1 MEKKKILVIEDD
13 AMMRRIFERL
23 LSREAFDVELIQEG
37 SNVIEQLTNMKEKPS
52 AITLD
57 LMMSGVSGFEVL
69 AFLKQNPE
77 WASVPVVVVTNMA
90 GQESLE
96 TVKQLGADLYII
108 KSENDPAQIVAK
120 IHQLLGIPAAQ

>member
-23 LSREAFDVELIQEG
+23 LSQEAFDVELIQEG

-57 LMMSGVSGFEVL
+57 LMMSGVSGLEVL

-77 WASVPVVVVTNMA
+77 WASIPVAVVTNMA
-90 GQESLE
+90 GKESLE
-96 TVKQLGADLYII
+96 TVKQLGADLYIV
-108 KSENDPAQIVAK
+108 KSENDLSQIVAK
-120 IHQLLGIPAAQ
+120 IHQLLGIPVAQ